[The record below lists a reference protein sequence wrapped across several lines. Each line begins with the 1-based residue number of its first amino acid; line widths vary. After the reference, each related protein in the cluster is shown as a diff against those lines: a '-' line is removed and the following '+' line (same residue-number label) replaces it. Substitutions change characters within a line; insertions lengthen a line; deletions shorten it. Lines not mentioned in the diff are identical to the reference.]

1 MIANMLTDFSSPTP
15 LQALTGL
22 PGQIACR
29 VFMKREDLRDPE
41 LGGNKWCKLAG
52 HLDAARVHGHH
63 RLLSVGGAWSNHLH
77 ALAMAGRRFGF
88 ETVGLVRG
96 ESPIMTPMLRDAMAA
111 GMQVHFIPREIYRQ
125 RNLEGGLEALA
136 RPWGP
141 CWLIPEGGAGPAS
154 QAGLSCLARELDQQ
168 TEGEVLLALP
178 VGSGTT
184 LAGLVHALPPRFQ
197 VWGFQ
202 AFQDSTLSARMTR
215 QLATAGP
222 SARWQLHPTLA
233 MRSHRQLLPALEQLL
248 QTFESEQ
255 GIPLDPV
262 YTVRMMFA
270 LNQLLETGVIPDN
283 TTIVALHTGGLQG
296 RRGHGLALAA

>member
-1 MIANMLTDFSSPTP
+1 MIATIWTDFASPTP
-15 LQALTGL
+15 LQVLTGL
-22 PGQIACR
+22 PGQKNCR

-52 HLDAARVHGHH
+52 HLEAARDHGHQ

-88 ETVGLVRG
+88 ETIGLVRG
-96 ESPIMTPMLRDAMAA
+96 EPCMTPMLCDAMAA
-111 GMQVHFIPREIYRQ
+111 GMQVHFIPRETYRQ
-125 RNLEGGLEALA
+125 RNLDGGLEALA

-141 CWLIPEGGAGPAS
+141 CWLIPEGGAGLAA

-168 TEGEVLLALP
+168 TGGEVLLALP

-184 LAGLVHALPPRFQ
+184 LAGLVSALPERFQ

-202 AFQDSTLSARMTR
+202 AFQDSTLSARITR
-215 QLATAGP
+215 QLFAAGQLT
-222 SARWQLHPTLA
+222 RWQLHPTQA
-233 MRSHRQLLPALEQLL
+233 MRSHRRLPPALEQMLE
-248 QTFESEQ
+248 TFEAEQ
-255 GIPLDPV
+255 GIRLDPV
-262 YTVRMMFA
+262 YTVRMMTA
-270 LNQLLETGVIPDN
+270 LNQLLDQGVIPDN